1 METNSG
7 LKSELKFKNDIQIID
22 NEGDLERQS
31 YWKSLESLKFSK
43 NVKEFKA
50 QLESKFDLYLEGHLS
65 CVLSVAVTSDNK
77 HIISG
82 SNDYTIRI

>member
-31 YWKSLESLKFSK
+31 YGKNLESLKFSK

-50 QLESKFDLYLEGHLS
+50 QLEQ
-65 CVLSVAVTSDNK
+65 V
-77 HIISG
+77 IISILFLVR
-82 SNDYTIRI
+82 TTTQ